1 MSAIPVVDAVPTV
14 AMINSPPPWA
24 DPPNVVAAPIWTSA
38 PTGFDDA
45 PIAVEVPTVREVDKP
60 SSLRLYESVV
70 TL

>member
-1 MSAIPVVDAVPTV
+1 MDALPIV
-14 AMINSPPPWA
+14 AMVNSPPPCA

-45 PIAVEVPTVREVDKP
+45 PMAVDVPTVREVDKP
-60 SSLRLYESVV
+60 SSLRLYESVD

>member
-1 MSAIPVVDAVPTV
+1 
-14 AMINSPPPWA
+14 MINSPPPWA

-45 PIAVEVPTVREVDKP
+45 PIAVDVPTVREVDKP
-60 SSLRLYESVV
+60 SSLRSYESVD